1 MATSPYLFNVDS
13 GYLEGLVRGFRRGIL
28 TRSDYLNLIQCETL
42 DGQLSTI
49 YSNDTFVVLADLKLH
64 LAGSDYGNFLAN
76 EGSPLAV
83 ATIDDRL
90 RERLVLE
97 FRHLRNQALKPLSD
111 FMDYI
116 MLVDQDNVF
125 H

>member
-1 MATSPYLFNVDS
+1 M
-13 GYLEGLVRGFRRGIL
+13 
-28 TRSDYLNLIQCETL
+28 
-42 DGQLSTI
+42 
-49 YSNDTFVVLADLKLH
+49 VLACVILVDLKLH
-64 LAGSDYGNFLAN
+64 LAGTDYGNFLAN

-116 MLVDQDNVF
+116 MLVDQDNVDYVF
-125 H
+125 YCNDINHL

>member
-1 MATSPYLFNVDS
+1 MATLRVA
-13 GYLEGLVRGFRRGIL
+13 
-28 TRSDYLNLIQCETL
+28 LI
-42 DGQLSTI
+42 
-49 YSNDTFVVLADLKLH
+49 DLKLH

-83 ATIDDRL
+83 ATIDDKL
-90 RERLVLE
+90 RERLVIE

-116 MLVDQDNVF
+116 MLVENISCDLCISL
-125 H
+125 